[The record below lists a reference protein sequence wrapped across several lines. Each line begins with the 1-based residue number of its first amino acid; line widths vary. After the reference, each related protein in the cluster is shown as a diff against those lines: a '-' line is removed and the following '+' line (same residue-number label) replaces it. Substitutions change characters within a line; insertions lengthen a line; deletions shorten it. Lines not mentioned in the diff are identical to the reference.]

1 MSVKSYFDK
10 VIPYLRVLIDEN
22 KVYEQ
27 KIQIDIGFNM
37 VHISDKRRITHFP
50 RSDNVICMPSSNTN
64 EILEQLLISFY
75 KKINDGLQLSRES
88 SSFVYESVEE
98 CNIHF
103 NKIDL
108 RRSASFIDTSEWLK
122 HKKATINPQNKNDA
136 YCFMYTIGIALYH
149 SELSKNPDRIGK
161 KLDIYSAFN
170 WHNIDFPASC
180 EDYATFE
187 RLNSDLALNILY
199 VSLNEQNI
207 CPEYV
212 SNQNFDKK

>member
-22 KVYEQ
+22 KVFEQ

-37 VHISDKRRITHFP
+37 VHISDKRRITHLS
-50 RSDNVICMPSSNTN
+50 RSDNVTGMPSSNTN

-75 KKINDGLQLSRES
+75 KKLNDDLQLSRES
-88 SSFVYESVEE
+88 SSFGYESVEE

-108 RRSASFIDTSEWLK
+108 RRGASFIDTPEWLK
-122 HKKATINPQNKNDA
+122 HKKATINPQNKNDV

-149 SELSKNPDRIGK
+149 NELGKNPGRISK

-170 WHNIDFPASC
+170 WHNIDFPTS
-180 EDYATFE
+180 
-187 RLNSDLALNILY
+187 
-199 VSLNEQNI
+199 
-207 CPEYV
+207 
-212 SNQNFDKK
+212 